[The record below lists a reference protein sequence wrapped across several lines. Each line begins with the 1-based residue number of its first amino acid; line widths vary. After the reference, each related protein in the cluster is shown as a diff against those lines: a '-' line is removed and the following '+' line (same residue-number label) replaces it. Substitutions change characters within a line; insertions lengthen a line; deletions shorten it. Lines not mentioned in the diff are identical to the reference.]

1 MASTTGPL
9 LKEQFSE
16 TFNANIETIERGVFG
31 RAPAEYSQLL
41 KVENTDK
48 WFEQSFGIQG
58 VPAPTQNRDLEAP
71 PQVSPVKGYANV
83 IRLLGYR
90 SQLTVEESI
99 IKYARHKEVFDN
111 AADMLES
118 AKTLMD
124 RIGVNLYN
132 NGFSVDAATDFTE
145 ADGTQRAF
153 FSTGHYYEDNSAT
166 YSNYNNVGVP
176 PNIDT
181 LYTVISQYLG
191 MLKDNAGNYIDVG
204 DEFTI
209 LTPMNVPEYRKAAD
223 RIVNSSDD
231 PETANRAVN
240 TIRNSFR
247 LSHKS
252 IRNLTSSTKWFVSV
266 PTSVRYFPLV
276 MKVGE
281 APKLSPMSPVGP
293 INPHALVTTLKTE
306 FGVGK
311 RVSPRGIVAIGV

>member
-1 MASTTGPL
+1 MALTTAPL
-9 LKEQFSE
+9 VKEQFSE
-16 TFNANIETIERGVFG
+16 VFNANIERIERGVFG
-31 RAPAEYSQLL
+31 RAPAEYSQVL
-41 KVENTDK
+41 KVENTSK
-48 WFEQSFGIQG
+48 WFEQSMGIQG
-58 VPAPTQNRDLEAP
+58 VPQPIQNRDLEPP

-90 SQLTVEESI
+90 SQLTVEESA

-111 AADMLES
+111 AGDMIES

-124 RIGVNLYN
+124 RIGVNLFN
-132 NGFSVDAATDFTE
+132 NGYSAAADDFTE

-166 YSNYNNVGVP
+166 YSNYYNVLVP

-191 MLKDNAGNYIDVG
+191 MLKDNAGNYIDAG
-204 DEFTI
+204 NEFVI
-209 LTPMNVPEYRKAAD
+209 VTPTNVPDYRKAAD
-223 RIVNSSDD
+223 QIVMSSDN

-240 TIRNSFR
+240 TIRQSFR

-252 IRNLTSSTKWFVSV
+252 IRNLTSTTKWHVTV
-266 PTSVRYFPLV
+266 PTAARYYPFV
-276 MKVGE
+276 MLVGE
-281 APKLSPMSPVGP
+281 APKLSPMAPAGP
-293 INPHALVTTLKTE
+293 INPHALLTTLKTE

-311 RVSPRGIVAIGV
+311 RTSPRGIVAIGT